1 MNSTKTVMV
10 EKAKAGYPA
19 IFSEVSELPA
29 ASKEIEAMAD
39 EGRESTSSGR

>member
-19 IFSEVSELPA
+19 IFLRSSEYTRCF
-29 ASKEIEAMAD
+29 KEIEAMAD
-39 EGRESTSSGR
+39 EVKRSTSSGR